1 MAKMAVVQ
9 NGTKKRTK
17 RRNGTAG
24 KTASVKA
31 RKKNPARRGTTLA
44 GAKSFAKKNGLV
56 IVSKTV
62 ANGRRKKR
70 RGSGRK
76 RRNGLATAA
85 GYTSRRNGL
94 LGKTKNDARV
104 VGGVLGGAVATKL
117 ISRIVVPF
125 VAPYM
130 AQVGAGSFTE
140 IVVDGAI
147 ALVAIPLA
155 VGKVSPKDMGNARL
169 GGLLVVAIDAIEMV
183 APNLLGYNPFNT
195 SAVVVA
201 NGQALVTPKAV
212 AAIVEATDASP
223 QSKAQVAGAM
233 SQLSSGTGG
242 GGASG
247 GMNPQT
253 VMPLMN
259 E

>member
-9 NGTKKRTK
+9 NGAKRRRTK

-24 KTASVKA
+24 KAATVKA
-31 RKKNPARRGTTLA
+31 RKNPARRVTTLA
-44 GAKSFAKKNGLV
+44 AAKAAAKRNGLV

-70 RGSGRK
+70 RGGKR
-76 RRNGLATAA
+76 RRNGLQTAA
-85 GYTSRRNGL
+85 AYTRSRNGL

-117 ISRIVVPF
+117 LSRIVVPF

-147 ALVAIPLA
+147 ALIAIPLA
-155 VGKVSPKDMGNARL
+155 VGKLSPKDMGNARL
-169 GGLLVVAIDAIEMV
+169 GGLLVVAIDGIEMV

-223 QSKAQVAGAM
+223 ASKAQVAGAM

-247 GMNPQT
+247 GMNPQM

>member
-9 NGTKKRTK
+9 NGTKRRTK
-17 RRNGTAG
+17 KRNGVAR
-24 KTASVKA
+24 KTATVKA
-31 RKKNPARRGTTLA
+31 KRNPARRVTTLA
-44 GAKSFAKKNGLV
+44 AAKAAAKRNGLV

-85 GYTSRRNGL
+85 GYTRSRNGL

-117 ISRIVVPF
+117 LSRIVVPF

-140 IVVDGAI
+140 IVVDGVI

-155 VGKVSPKDMGNARL
+155 VGKLSPKDMGNARL
-169 GGLLVVAIDAIEMV
+169 GGLLVVAIDGIEMV

-223 QSKAQVAGAM
+223 ASKAQVAGAM

-247 GMNPQT
+247 GMNTRQA
-253 VMPLMN
+253 MPLMN

>member
-9 NGTKKRTK
+9 NGAKRRRTK

-24 KTASVKA
+24 KAATVKA
-31 RKKNPARRGTTLA
+31 RKNPARRVTSLA
-44 GAKSFAKKNGLV
+44 QAKAAAKRNGLV

-70 RGSGRK
+70 RGGK
-76 RRNGLATAA
+76 RRNGLQTAA
-85 GYTSRRNGL
+85 AYTRSRNGL

-104 VGGVLGGAVATKL
+104 VGGVLGGAVTTKL
-117 ISRIVVPF
+117 LSRIVVPF

-155 VGKVSPKDMGNARL
+155 VGKLSPKDMGNARL

-201 NGQALVTPKAV
+201 NGQPLVTPKAV

-223 QSKAQVAGAM
+223 AAKAQVAGAM
-233 SQLSSGTGG
+233 RELQGGTGG

-247 GMNPQT
+247 GMNTGQM
-253 VMPLMN
+253 MPLMM

>member
-9 NGTKKRTK
+9 NGTKRRTK
-17 RRNGTAG
+17 KRNGVAR
-24 KTASVKA
+24 KTATVKA
-31 RKKNPARRGTTLA
+31 RKNPARRVTTLA
-44 GAKSFAKKNGLV
+44 AAKAAAKRNGLV

-70 RGSGRK
+70 RGGK

-85 GYTSRRNGL
+85 GYTRSRNGL

-117 ISRIVVPF
+117 LSRIVVPF

-155 VGKVSPKDMGNARL
+155 VGKMSPKDMGNARL

-223 QSKAQVAGAM
+223 ASKAQVAGAM

-247 GMNPQT
+247 GMNTRQA
-253 VMPLMN
+253 MPLMN